1 MKFMRSSMKNE
12 VRRPRVP
19 RLARILRPGPP
30 AAGHPNA
37 ATSGMLS
44 ARAAQFGLTVREGQ
58 VMEHLAKGLLYK
70 EIADRMNVSYAVVH
84 KLQHKIF
91 VKLQVTNRTE
101 AVVKWYSLSR
111 G

>member
-1 MKFMRSSMKNE
+1 MRSSMKNR
-12 VRRPRVP
+12 VQRPRVP
-19 RLARILRPGPP
+19 RLTRTLGPGKPP
-30 AAGHPNA
+30 AGHSKVGTPRKLN
-37 ATSGMLS
+37 
-44 ARAAQFGLTVREGQ
+44 ARAAHFGLTARESQ
-58 VMEHLAKGLLYK
+58 VMEHLARGLLYK

-84 KLQHKIF
+84 KLQHKIY